1 MYKYLFLI
9 IIIIIND
16 SNNNN
21 NKEATPSLKIFFLL
35 SFPPFLVLSPVIK
48 IVKDSESR
56 LVINLTLIKLG
67 F

>member
-16 SNNNN
+16 NNNN

-35 SFPPFLVLSPVIK
+35 SFPPFLVLSPVIE

>member
-16 SNNNN
+16 NNNN

>member
-9 IIIIIND
+9 IIIIVND
-16 SNNNN
+16 NNNN

-56 LVINLTLIKLG
+56 LVINLTLIQLG